1 MSPRGSDRPRLPFA
15 ESRRLPY
22 RCRART
28 LVSMAKTKTA
38 SRSRRRETY
47 TAPQPA
53 PEFPGCKPVPLPR
66 KDLESFDRRLEYWD
80 GRTETAWICEPTTPY
95 HEQRS
100 RLLNALVE
108 RIAQVRGA
116 PIKNYG
122 SMDLREQDAPKSIMQ
137 ADESLYLHPARARLP
152 GPSAM
157 VIGVDDHPD
166 IVLEVDHTT
175 DVRRGKLALYES
187 WGFPEVWVEVPDDT
201 APSRPRNRRPGLTI
215 HLLQDG
221 AYRTAPESRAFPGWT
236 AEEIHAALN
245 EWTPSERTNAVLER
259 VGTVLGERDGT
270 GPDHDPLLRS
280 QRRREFERGR
290 REELCRLAARKF
302 EDATAR
308 QLVALLEH
316 AADAERLTQAG
327 IGIIECRTAAEFL
340 DRVAGQ
346 GARGE

>member
-1 MSPRGSDRPRLPFA
+1 
-15 ESRRLPY
+15 
-22 RCRART
+22 
-28 LVSMAKTKTA
+28 MAKTKVTGKP
-38 SRSRRRETY
+38 RRRATY
-47 TAPQPA
+47 TAQPQPA
-53 PEFPGCKPVPLPR
+53 PEFPGCKPVHLPR
-66 KDLESFDRRLEYWD
+66 EQLADSDRRLEYWD

-122 SMDLREQDAPKSIMQ
+122 SMDLREQDAPHSIMQ
-137 ADESLYLHPARARLP
+137 ADESLYLHPGRARLP
-152 GPSAM
+152 RPSAM

-166 IVLEVDHTT
+166 VVLEVDHTT

-221 AYRTAPESRAFPGWT
+221 VYRTAPESRAFPGWT

-245 EWTPSERTNAVLER
+245 EWTLSERTSAVLER
-259 VGTVLGERDGT
+259 VGTVLGEREGT
-270 GPDHDPLLRS
+270 GPDQDPLLRS
-280 QRRREFERGR
+280 QRRRGIEIGMERGIER
-290 REELCRLAARKF
+290 GIEQARAEERARLCRLAALRF
-302 EDATAR
+302 DDDTAQR
-308 QLVALLEH
+308 LAVLLDQGEP
-316 AADAERLTQAG
+316 ERLEQAG
-327 IGIIECRTAAEFL
+327 LGMFECQTGAEFL
-340 DRVAGQ
+340 ARVAGQ
-346 GARGE
+346 DPRRG